1 MLLQKTE
8 KARLELSPG
17 VRTLSLRERSLLL
30 LADGKPL
37 SDLQA
42 MYNGIGAQIVDN
54 LMRQG
59 YLAGPAEWPPTSTA
73 KPANAPNLTPAT
85 PVAPAAARTEPA
97 EALRSLAGARMYLF
111 DACERLFARRD
122 PVLAQQFREALRAA
136 KDEDSMLDVGEAM
149 FDEVALAAGAER
161 AATLR
166 ERFEQLLPAAAKAT
180 AAPETAKS
188 FGATQ
193 PVALAA
199 GFATT
204 GAALG
209 GGACCAL
216 SGARAAMKPTATR
229 VTLICSS
236 RCLRF

>member
-1 MLLQKTE
+1 MLLQKTD

-59 YLAGPAEWPPTSTA
+59 YLTGPAELPTEPEPEPAGATSHG
-73 KPANAPNLTPAT
+73 KPAQGQ
-85 PVAPAAARTEPA
+85 APAPAQRQEPA
-97 EALRSLAGARMYLF
+97 ESLRSLAGARMYLF

-122 PVLAQQFREALRAA
+122 PVMAQQFREALRAA
-136 KDEDSMLDVGEAM
+136 KDQNSMLDVGEAM

-166 ERFEQLLPAAAKAT
+166 ERFEQLLPAVSMAT
-180 AAPETAKS
+180 ATATVQARP
-188 FGATQ
+188 FDATQ
-193 PVALAA
+193 PAVL
-199 GFATT
+199 T
-204 GAALG
+204 
-209 GGACCAL
+209 
-216 SGARAAMKPTATR
+216 
-229 VTLICSS
+229 
-236 RCLRF
+236 

>member
-30 LADGKPL
+30 LADGKSL

-59 YLAGPAEWPPTSTA
+59 YLSGPAVPPRA
-73 KPANAPNLTPAT
+73 AA
-85 PVAPAAARTEPA
+85 APAAFAAPSPAVPNPSAPSVQRPEPG

-122 PVLAQQFREALRAA
+122 PVMAQRLREALRAA
-136 KDEDSMLDVGEAM
+136 KDRASMLDVGEAL

-161 AATLR
+161 AASLR
-166 ERFEQLLPAAAKAT
+166 ERFEQLLPT
-180 AAPETAKS
+180 T
-188 FGATQ
+188 TQ
-193 PVALAA
+193 DADSTLPAALA
-199 GFATT
+199 
-204 GAALG
+204 
-209 GGACCAL
+209 
-216 SGARAAMKPTATR
+216 
-229 VTLICSS
+229 
-236 RCLRF
+236 